1 MSFIKLVTTQS
12 DDEDEKK
19 LFTANINE
27 ELPNNK
33 LIDQLRNGL
42 TLYVQRMQMR
52 ECFYATIQKFKPH
65 NKWTPP
71 ARECSSF
78 TFCAT
83 NNTAYLIGGLN
94 YDVSHEVASL

>member
-1 MSFIKLVTTQS
+1 MILDFQADTIQKRKLNTQRKMSFIKLVTTQS

-52 ECFYATIQKFKPH
+52 ECFYATI
-65 NKWTPP
+65 
-71 ARECSSF
+71 
-78 TFCAT
+78 
-83 NNTAYLIGGLN
+83 
-94 YDVSHEVASL
+94 